1 MYSVLSD
8 SGRSYAFD
16 HKAGGFGRGE
26 GVGCLVLKP
35 LNAAM
40 ASGDAVRAV
49 VAGSGVNQDGRTKG
63 ITMPSRVAQESLIRS
78 VYKSS
83 QLDPSETG
91 YVEAHGTGTRAGDPL
106 EVAALHA
113 VFGDGRTPKDPLY
126 LGSVKTNIGH
136 LEGASG
142 LVSVIKVV
150 MMLEKGFVTPNCGF
164 EKANEEI
171 PVEKWNIKVSSRCD
185 MGLALLADTTF

>member
-35 LNAAM
+35 LNAAV
-40 ASGDAVRAV
+40 ASGDAVRAL

-63 ITMPSRVAQESLIRS
+63 IAMPSGAAQESLIRS
-78 VYKSS
+78 VYKSAR
-83 QLDPSETG
+83 LDPSETG

-126 LGSVKTNIGH
+126 LGSLKTNIGH

-142 LVSVIKVV
+142 VASVIKTV
-150 MMLEKGFVTPNCGF
+150 MMLEKGFVAPNYGF
-164 EKANEEI
+164 EKANEAI
-171 PVEKWNIKVSSRCD
+171 PLEKWNIKVSSR
-185 MGLALLADTTF
+185 

>member
-63 ITMPSRVAQESLIRS
+63 ITMPSRAAQESLIRS
-78 VYKSS
+78 VYKSA

-91 YVEAHGTGTRAGDPL
+91 YVEGQ
-106 EVAALHA
+106 A
-113 VFGDGRTPKDPLY
+113 VPYAITSPG
-126 LGSVKTNIGH
+126 N
-136 LEGASG
+136 
-142 LVSVIKVV
+142 
-150 MMLEKGFVTPNCGF
+150 
-164 EKANEEI
+164 
-171 PVEKWNIKVSSRCD
+171 
-185 MGLALLADTTF
+185 